1 MQRLRPIFSLAV
13 VALASLIFISIYQ
26 ASFQAL
32 ARFDW
37 ISGYTLAAVCV
48 VMLLLPL
55 RKKFVL
61 LNFGRVAM
69 WQQIHHFAGLFS
81 LVVFAFHVGWSING
95 RFETMLAVVFLLLS
109 FSGIGHWYFNRRVPV
124 LLRSA
129 GAPLRREDMPG
140 KRVEIAKAAYAVAL
154 ASASDSK
161 SACLAEFYTRDLASY
176 FRGGRSIGYLIRP
189 TGKLRRNL
197 QLQLEAVGRYLNDE
211 GHKARMK
218 LTDLVKQRDDIDF
231 QAVMLSRIAAWNMFH
246 VTLTWM
252 FVAMAALHIYTV
264 FRFSGY

>member
-1 MQRLRPIFSLAV
+1 MHRLRPILSLAA
-13 VALASLIFISIYQ
+13 VALASLIFISVYQ
-26 ASFQAL
+26 ASVQSL
-32 ARFDW
+32 ARVDW
-37 ISGYTLAAVCV
+37 ISGYTLAAVCI

-61 LNFGRVAM
+61 LNFGRVAV
-69 WQQIHHFAGLFS
+69 WQQIHHFTGLFS
-81 LVVFAFHVGWSING
+81 LVVFALHVGLTVHG
-95 RFETMLAVVFLLLS
+95 RFETMLAIVFVLLS
-109 FSGIGHWYFNRRVPV
+109 FSGIGHWYFNRRVPM

-176 FRGGRSIGYLIRP
+176 FRSNRSVGYLLRP

-197 QLQLEAVGRYLNDE
+197 QLQLEAFGRYLNEE
-211 GHKARMK
+211 GHTARMR

-246 VTLTWM
+246 VTLTWV
-252 FVAMAALHIYTV
+252 FVVMAALHIYTV
-264 FRFSGY
+264 FRFSGF